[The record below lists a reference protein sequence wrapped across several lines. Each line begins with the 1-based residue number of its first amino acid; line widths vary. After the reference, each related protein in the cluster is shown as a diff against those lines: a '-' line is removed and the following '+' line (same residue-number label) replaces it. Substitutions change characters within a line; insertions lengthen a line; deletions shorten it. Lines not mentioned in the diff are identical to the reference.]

1 MTLRIVRKPAPTKL
15 KLTAQELTVC
25 VQLLGRGKT
34 LADALE
40 AIEAQRAFIAQFH
53 LEFTPRSPEAA

>member
-1 MTLRIVRKPAPTKL
+1 MTLRLVATKPPTKL

-25 VQLLGRGKT
+25 VRLLGQGKT

-40 AIEAQRAFIAQFH
+40 AIEIQRAFIAQYQ
-53 LEFTPRSPEAA
+53 LELTAPR

>member
-1 MTLRIVRKPAPTKL
+1 MTLRIVRRPAPTKL
-15 KLTAQELTVC
+15 RLTAKEMSVC

-40 AIEAQRAFIAQFH
+40 AIETQRAFIAQFH
-53 LEFTPRSPEAA
+53 LTLTPR